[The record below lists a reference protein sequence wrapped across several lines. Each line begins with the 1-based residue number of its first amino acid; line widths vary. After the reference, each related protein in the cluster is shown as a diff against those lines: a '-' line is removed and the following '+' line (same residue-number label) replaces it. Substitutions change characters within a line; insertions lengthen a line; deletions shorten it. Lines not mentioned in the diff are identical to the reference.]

1 MVLCAKEH
9 CGGKRLDYKTGLLMK
24 KQKSH
29 GVWQMGKTDITRKIF
44 SSVRSPSSA

>member
-24 KQKSH
+24 QKSH
-29 GVWQMGKTDITRKIF
+29 GVCQMGKTEIT
-44 SSVRSPSSA
+44 